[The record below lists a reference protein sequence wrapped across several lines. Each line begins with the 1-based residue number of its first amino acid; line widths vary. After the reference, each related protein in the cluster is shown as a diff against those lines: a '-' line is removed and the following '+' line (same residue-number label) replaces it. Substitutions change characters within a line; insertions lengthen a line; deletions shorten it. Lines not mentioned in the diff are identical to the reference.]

1 MYASNRRFKL
11 AVVIVGLFTVVW
23 MVSEGDLLCDVVL
36 AASLLLVG
44 LMAIARRWPW
54 IRALSPGKTVALGA
68 VGGLGYGMGLVL
80 LSLFLMAVKTGLH
93 AHGPEYTVYELV
105 WVWNQLPL
113 WAVAGSLVGLGIG
126 LLAVAGR
133 RTIGE

>member
-11 AVVIVGLFTVVW
+11 AIGIVGIFTAIW
-23 MVSEGDLLCDVVL
+23 MVTEGDLLRDVVL

-54 IRALSPGKTVALGA
+54 IRGLSPGKTVALGA
-68 VGGLGYGMGLVL
+68 VGGLAYGVGLVL
-80 LSLFLMAVKTGLH
+80 LTLFLMAVKTGLH
-93 AHGPEYTVYELV
+93 AHGPEYTVYELI
-105 WVWNQLPL
+105 WVWNQFPL

>member
-11 AVVIVGLFTVVW
+11 AIGIVGIFTAIW
-23 MVSEGDLLCDVVL
+23 MVTEGELLRDVIL

-54 IRALSPGKTVALGA
+54 IRGLSPGKTVARGA
-68 VGGLGYGMGLVL
+68 VGGLGYGVGLVL
-80 LSLFLMAVKTGLH
+80 LTLFLMAVKTGLH